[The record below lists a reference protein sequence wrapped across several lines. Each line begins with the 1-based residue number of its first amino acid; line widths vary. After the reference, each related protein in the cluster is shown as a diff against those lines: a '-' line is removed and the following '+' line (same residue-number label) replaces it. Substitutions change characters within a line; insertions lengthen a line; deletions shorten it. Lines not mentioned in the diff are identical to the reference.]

1 MKLKFLCENKNVG
14 FDKIGGWNYVT
25 HFKRWSLKV
34 LIFLELTKNDYF
46 SHQISKKLFGTGEN
60 DLPNLCGRK
69 KDDMCQ
75 INLKKEDWKGGT
87 C

>member
-1 MKLKFLCENKNVG
+1 MLNESVKLKFLCENKNVG

-46 SHQISKKLFGTGEN
+46 SHQISKKLFGIGEN
-60 DLPNLCGRK
+60 D
-69 KDDMCQ
+69 CQ
-75 INLKKEDWKGGT
+75 ICMEEKRMICVK
-87 C
+87 